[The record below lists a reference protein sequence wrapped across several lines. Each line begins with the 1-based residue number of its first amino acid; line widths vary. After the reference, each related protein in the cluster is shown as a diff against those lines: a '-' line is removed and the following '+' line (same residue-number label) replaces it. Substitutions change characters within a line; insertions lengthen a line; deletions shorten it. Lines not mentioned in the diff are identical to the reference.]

1 MSTRPVNPLTG
12 LDFTPAVG
20 DMPFTPLQREWLAKA
35 HALGRDKFAARAA
48 QWDRE
53 ASFPFA
59 NYEDLREQGF
69 LKLCV
74 PTEFGG
80 AGADFPTYMMVA
92 AEIGRFCGATA
103 LTWNMHICSTMW
115 TGVLADGIEMSAEQ
129 RTEHAARRQL
139 HFARIVNEGKLY
151 AQPFSEGT
159 AAAAG
164 RAPFGTTARKVEG
177 GWLINGR
184 KIWASLSGAA
194 DYYGVLCTEEIEG
207 KDPDP
212 RDTLY
217 ISVPATAAG
226 FSISGEW
233 DPLGMRG
240 TVSRNLAF
248 KDVFVSDDEQLMPR
262 GIYFKGAQTWPAMF
276 FTLSPTYLG
285 VANAAYDFTVQYL
298 RGEVPGEPPIKRR
311 QFPTKQITVAQMR
324 IQLEAMKSLFTRAI
338 AEAKPNPSKDE
349 KLRLYAAHHSVMEG
363 ANDIARLA
371 IRTCGGQS
379 MLKHLPLERLYRDSR
394 CGALMLPWTAE
405 LILDRMG
412 RETLYEPGEKDA

>member
-35 HALGRDKFAARAA
+35 HALGRDQFAARAA

-115 TGVLADGIEMSAEQ
+115 TGVLADGIDMSAEQ

-217 ISVPATAAG
+217 ISVPATAEG
-226 FSISGEW
+226 FAISGEW

-240 TVSRNLAF
+240 TVSRNLSF